1 MVGSFG
7 VNALTVAGLSAH
19 WVTCWAASAQGAYPI
34 GSVIAQPDLTMAIAD
49 AHLGLQDQSFRMVI
63 RPGLWSHRFR
73 IRISNAFGD
82 RNLALRDIRL
92 ALYWGGGACWPGTRV
107 ALPDMDIGGGE
118 TLWTQPVDLPWLT
131 DQALAWMDGRALV
144 FSAFVQ
150 GASGPITWH
159 AKSMAT
165 SYLSD
170 PGEQVAALDESE
182 FRFPHSTTSTFFI
195 DAVDAWL
202 PASAHAVV
210 ALGDSLT
217 DGTATTLNGH
227 DRWTDAM
234 QRHAWAAGH
243 HQLAVVNAGIG
254 GNQVAG
260 PSPSLGPWRGG
271 PAAAQ
276 RITRDVLSLSGVQA
290 VLWLQGINDFSDNGQ
305 ADVATVVQAMRGAID
320 QMRAKGL
327 RVIGATVPSAL
338 DSHRQG
344 HGGLE
349 QDARRR
355 AFNQQV
361 RAGTLFDEFADV
373 DDALTDE
380 KTGRLRS
387 PFNGDSTLGE
397 AGDGLHP
404 NRAGHAAIAQ
414 RFEGVYFRKASR

>member
-1 MVGSFG
+1 MNTSSVEG
-7 VNALTVAGLSAH
+7 VTHH
-19 WVTCWAASAQGAYPI
+19 WVTCWAASAQGAYPT
-34 GSVIAQPDLTMAIAD
+34 GSVIAQPDLTLAIAD

-63 RPGLWSHRFR
+63 RPGLWSPRLR

-92 ALYWGGGACWPGTRV
+92 ALHWGGGACWPGTRV

-131 DQALAWMDGRALV
+131 DQALAWMGGRALV
-144 FSAFVQ
+144 FSACVQ

-170 PGEQVAALDESE
+170 PGDRVAAHDESE

-234 QRHAWAAGH
+234 QRRCFAAGQ
-243 HQLAVVNAGIG
+243 HQVAVVNAGIG

-276 RITRDVLSLSGVQA
+276 RISRDVLSLSGVQA
-290 VLWLQGINDFSDNGQ
+290 VMWLQGINDFSENGK
-305 ADVATVVQAMRGAID
+305 AEVATVIEAMRGAVALM
-320 QMRAKGL
+320 QSKGL
-327 RVIGATVPSAL
+327 RVIGATIPSAL
-338 DSHRQG
+338 GSTRHG
-344 HGGLE
+344 HGGTE
-349 QDARRR
+349 QDARRQV
-355 AFNQQV
+355 FNHQV
-361 RAGTLFDEFADV
+361 RLGAVFDEYADV
-373 DDALTDE
+373 DAALSDE
-380 KTGRLRS
+380 QTGRLRS
-387 PFNGDSTLGE
+387 QFNGDSTLGE
-397 AGDGLHP
+397 TGDGVHP
-404 NRAGHAAIAQ
+404 NRAGHAVIAQ
-414 RFEGVYFRKASR
+414 RFAGVFFRQAAH